1 VLRAARLAGGKTQRQ
16 VAAEAGVSPGLI
28 GQIETGRTRPS
39 VATLLAIAGVL
50 DLSVD
55 DLFAEDDSLS
65 RPPGPANARLIAMA
79 NRMRNHTTSYS
90 SIEARVVRAGRG
102 EVITLEDGVT
112 WELLTPE
119 IDHELTFMLVTYPAG
134 SSSSSSVEL
143 LRHDDF
149 EYFHILRGV
158 LHVKVGFEETVLEAD
173 DSMSF
178 DSSRPHRFV
187 NRSETATAAGLWCVR
202 SKPTNKHPRRS
213 GQ

>member
-1 VLRAARLAGGKTQRQ
+1 LRAARLACAKTQRQ

-28 GQIETGRTRPS
+28 GQIETGRTQPS

-55 DLFAEDDSLS
+55 DLFAEDGNAVGGTL
-65 RPPGPANARLIAMA
+65 GLANAGLMTMA
-79 NRMRNHTTSYS
+79 NRIRTRATGRR
-90 SIEARVVRAGRG
+90 SIEDRVVRAGRG

-134 SSSSSSVEL
+134 SSSSSSSQL

-158 LHVKVGFEETVLEAD
+158 LHVKVGFEETVLEAG